1 MKSDGIDKYHQILLK
16 IYFTM
21 KSDDIYSIFI
31 FFHITMSMAEAWLG
45 GIGKYPPH
53 PEGLG
58 NTLLLPRL
66 KPREVRGYCLTL
78 QDSEGIFQ
86 YLLAMLQPLS
96 HFRISLTFSYLV
108 KECQER
114 SSI

>member
-66 KPREVRGYCLTL
+66 WPREVGGYCLTL

-86 YLLAMLQPLS
+86 YLLAMLMPLS
-96 HFRISLTFSYLV
+96 QCRKNCTI
-108 KECQER
+108 C
-114 SSI
+114 

>member
-1 MKSDGIDKYHQILLK
+1 
-16 IYFTM
+16 
-21 KSDDIYSIFI
+21 
-31 FFHITMSMAEAWLG
+31 MSMAEAWLG

-66 KPREVRGYCLTL
+66 KPREVGGYCLTL

-96 HFRISLTFSYLV
+96 PCKCLRVTVEFETFFPLNIGKFMY
-108 KECQER
+108 
-114 SSI
+114 